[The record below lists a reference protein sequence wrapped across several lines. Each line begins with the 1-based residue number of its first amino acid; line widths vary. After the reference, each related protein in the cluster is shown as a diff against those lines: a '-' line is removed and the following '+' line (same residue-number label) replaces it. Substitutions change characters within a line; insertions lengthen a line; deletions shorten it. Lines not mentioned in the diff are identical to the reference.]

1 MFEYQ
6 ENTSVEIVP
15 ANDAKMNINTC
26 LGVSRSV
33 LKERVKSCI
42 LLLIASFRPFLAT
55 QRVIAF

>member
-1 MFEYQ
+1 MFESH
-6 ENTSVEIVP
+6 ENTRVEIVP
-15 ANDAKMNINTC
+15 ANDANKNINRC

-42 LLLIASFRPFLAT
+42 LLLVASFRPILAT